1 MVTAERT
8 ASSGSARPVVA
19 MPTFLSGAGPD
30 RRPGPLTSYRRWVAI
45 ADLVVV
51 AAATT
56 VGYLARFGL
65 PDSVGEALAP
75 YRALGA
81 GLVLLW
87 LFALYARGCYDVRF
101 LGVGPEEF
109 NRILM
114 STVLVFALVAGIG
127 YFTNSDVSRAY
138 VFISLPV
145 GLLLLLAERWILR
158 RFLYRARRRGAA
170 CYRTIVL
177 GSHDQVAALA
187 DELHTDAYA
196 GYVVVGSLQPPGA
209 GDCELD
215 AWITRLS
222 ELVASSS
229 ADAVAVTP
237 DTRIDR
243 EAVRRIGWT
252 LQGRGIDLLVA
263 PSFGD
268 VAGPRISMRP
278 AAGLPLLHL
287 EEPGLTSAQ
296 ALGKRTLDIV
306 GAALGLVVLA
316 PVLAVIAVAVRVTT
330 PGPAL
335 FRQWRVGL
343 AGRTFRILK
352 FRTMSDR
359 SDAAR
364 GQLRDE
370 VGHHAP
376 GFKHRADP
384 RVTRVGRFLRRWSLD
399 ELPQLVNV
407 LRNDMSLVG
416 PRPHPID
423 DVERYGER
431 DFRRLMAKPGMT
443 GLWQVEGRSDLDW
456 SQSVQL
462 DLYYIENWS
471 WTGDIVLILRTVRAV
486 ASGRGAA

>member
-1 MVTAERT
+1 VVTAEQT
-8 ASSGSARPVVA
+8 ASGGSARPVVA
-19 MPTFLSGAGPD
+19 MPIYLSATTTG
-30 RRPGPLTSYRRWVAI
+30 RRTGPLTSYRRWVAV
-45 ADLVVV
+45 ADLAVV

-56 VGYLARFGL
+56 IGYLARFGL
-65 PDSVGEALAP
+65 PHSVGEAIAP
-75 YRALGA
+75 YRALGL
-81 GLVLLW
+81 GMVLLW
-87 LFALYARGCYDVRF
+87 LFALYARGSYDVRF

-114 STVLVFALVAGIG
+114 STILVFALVAGIG

-138 VFISLPV
+138 VFISLPL

-158 RFLYRARRRGAA
+158 RFLYRARRHGVA

-177 GSHDQVAALA
+177 GSHEQVAALS
-187 DELHTDAYA
+187 DELSKDAYA
-196 GYVVVGSLQPPGA
+196 GYVVVGSLPPPDA
-209 GDCELD
+209 GHAHLD
-215 AWITRLS
+215 AWLAQLS
-222 ELVASSS
+222 ALVAESG

-243 EAVRRIGWT
+243 DAVRRIGWT

-263 PSFGD
+263 PAFGD

-306 GAALGLVVLA
+306 GSALGLVVLA
-316 PVLAVIAVAVRVTT
+316 PVLAVIAIAVRVTT

-343 AGRTFRILK
+343 AGRTFLILK
-352 FRTMSDR
+352 FRTMTAS

-370 VGHHAP
+370 VGHHGP
-376 GFKHRADP
+376 GFKHKADP

-431 DFRRLMAKPGMT
+431 DFRRLMAKPGIT

-456 SQSVQL
+456 NESVQL

-471 WTGDIVLILRTVRAV
+471 WTGDIVLMVRTIRAV
-486 ASGRGAA
+486 LIGRGAA